1 MTIIIYIPINQTFLS
16 SSMATCMNVSL
27 PAIPS
32 VSVPFAPLSASIS
45 ADIMRRPE
53 TREEA
58 GVSYIYLSAQ
68 LATVGQ
74 TVNISWLVSKPTDAQ
89 DWLGL
94 YPLDASQP
102 FEYLEFKKRG
112 PSVQKAGMLR
122 WRINPESFAEAE
134 TLCQF
139 RYFSSGSELLASS
152 DTITVV
158 HPQINLPLGHNMHI
172 SDIAIKEFA
181 LPLNDLHVLY
191 LDIKLADIPLCKI
204 LLLKTSLGGEIS
216 WRSDL
221 IHNLSANPGDSLAIE
236 ALALENAELDTYKLL
251 GKVSLC
257 LAPHFTPGESK
268 KLALDLKLEQKRLG
282 RIFFTLFFV
291 KLANQ
296 SPLSEIQP
304 NIPYSK
310 SVSTPVSTTHATR
323 DTLRQVSQPCD
334 HSVSLE
340 TLKFEFT
347 PQYGITNATGSATS
361 LDVLSPLTPPNIS
374 AGLTEEFN
382 LAIHNLKYSG
392 FSSDTQTQET
402 ARHLEPIHS
411 SLVPASSAEGEGRE
425 GQRLRYEQRAL
436 SRYRSN
442 RSLEIC
448 TEDTSGLEDSSEVTP
463 VHRAE
468 EADRKRSLLSI
479 GSLPFSRD
487 SVRDLLSSIPR
498 LGSLRKKR
506 TQFGAPQSIDPL
518 VRDNPG
524 VRFLLRRDLYPYLE
538 RRGLSSYLFSD
549 LKLLAVAQEV
559 RHSPNTYLKWHR
571 CSVLIT
577 FLNSIADTS
586 ADIPRDWEMRISKS
600 NERVFVNHEQRFVT
614 FVDPRL
620 PQRGVDTL
628 PRTQEGIPQKVRNN
642 RRIAGAA
649 PDQEELDVELEP
661 YGGPVELE
669 PSERLIA
676 FLRRDDIFSVVSDVM
691 GEFTTPELR
700 AIIREVGNRGQ
711 DGLERHQNSEILAHF
726 LSMVDQEIE
735 VYNPGQVRRTQSE
748 RMARSGTDTLP
759 QKITEKGQF
768 MKKANKFW
776 SELQDKGY
784 DHSWDTLTFCL
795 NRDTFL
801 TTAFSELMQTPALN
815 LRRRH
820 IRVTFDTEDGI
831 DEGGL
836 IKEFFFYLSHELFN
850 PAYGLFEYSADGSY
864 NVQIQKNSVN
874 VRHWE
879 LWFRFAG
886 RLIGL
891 ALVQQQLMDVFFS
904 RAITKP
910 ILDEPFVLNDL
921 EAVDPGMYRSLRY
934 VLSNPD
940 TEDLYLTFS
949 CQEKLPFGEVRT
961 INLVKDGQLIAVNNR
976 NKHKYVD
983 LMVKN
988 RMSHDVEKQTNALV
1002 TGVREIVPVK
1012 MLKRFDATELEWL
1025 ISGSV
1030 EIDLADWKENT
1041 LYSSGISDQNPV
1053 VRYFWRAVEEFDN
1066 EDRLRLLQFITG
1078 SSSIP
1083 LNGFQGL
1090 TSTHGHVQ
1098 RFTIRLIFGDGLP
1111 ESHTCFNRLDIPR
1124 YSTYEDLKSKLQFAI
1139 RNTQGFNIA

>member
-1 MTIIIYIPINQTFLS
+1 
-16 SSMATCMNVSL
+16 MNVSL

-32 VSVPFAPLSASIS
+32 VSVPFPPLTASMS
-45 ADIMRRPE
+45 ADIMRRFESTEDP
-53 TREEA
+53 
-58 GVSYIYLSAQ
+58 GSSYIYLSTH
-68 LATVGQ
+68 LVTVGQ
-74 TVNISWLVSKPTDAQ
+74 TLNISWLVNKPTDAQ

-94 YPLDASQP
+94 YHINASQP

-122 WRINPESFAEAE
+122 WRMNPESFVESE
-134 TLCQF
+134 TVCRF
-139 RYFSSGSELLASS
+139 RYYSSGCELLASS

-158 HPQINLPLGHNMHI
+158 HPLNTQPLGHNMHI

-181 LPLNDLHVLY
+181 LPQNDLHVLY
-191 LDIKLADIPLCKI
+191 LDIKLENSHIPLCKI

-221 IHNLSANPGDSLAIE
+221 IHNLSANPGDSLVIE
-236 ALALENAELDTYKLL
+236 ALSLENADLDAYKLL

-257 LAPHFTPGESK
+257 LAPHFTPGETK

-291 KLANQ
+291 KLTNQ
-296 SPLSEIQP
+296 FSLSPLNELQP
-304 NIPYSK
+304 NIPFAK
-310 SVSTPVSTTHATR
+310 SISTPGSSTHAALEPR
-323 DTLRQVSQPCD
+323 RQISHPCD
-334 HSVSLE
+334 HSVSLD
-340 TLKFEFT
+340 TLKIEFT
-347 PQYGITNATGSATS
+347 PQESVTNTS
-361 LDVLSPLTPPNIS
+361 DSPINLDTMYPFTPPNIS
-374 AGLTEEFN
+374 AGLTEEFG
-382 LAIHNLKYSG
+382 LTIHNLKYPLST
-392 FSSDTQTQET
+392 SASNRTQDTGTP
-402 ARHLEPIHS
+402 LEPIIS
-411 SLVPASSAEGEGRE
+411 SLVPVSNTSEGSEERE
-425 GQRLRYEQRAL
+425 VQRLRYEQRTL
-436 SRYRSN
+436 TRYRSN
-442 RSLEIC
+442 RSLEVC
-448 TEDTSGLEDSSEVTP
+448 TEEPPDVSTGLEDSGEGTP
-463 VHRAE
+463 AHRTE
-468 EADRKRSLLSI
+468 EGDRKRSIRSI

-487 SVRDLLSSIPR
+487 SVRDLLSSLPR
-498 LGSLRKKR
+498 FGSFRKR
-506 TQFGAPQSIDPL
+506 RGQAPQPQTVDPL

-524 VRFLLRRDLYPYLE
+524 VRFLLRRDLFPFLE
-538 RRGLSSYLFSD
+538 KRELSNYLFSD
-549 LKLLAVAQEV
+549 LKLLAVVQEV
-559 RHSPNTYLKWHR
+559 RHNPNTYLKWHR

-577 FLNSIADTS
+577 FLNSTADTS
-586 ADIPRDWEMRISKS
+586 ADFPKDWEMKISKS
-600 NERVFVNHEQRFVT
+600 KDRVFVNHELRFVT

-628 PRTQEGIPQKVRNN
+628 PRTQEGIPQIVSNN
-642 RRIAGAA
+642 RRIAGGVSH
-649 PDQEELDVELEP
+649 QEEVLDVELEP
-661 YGGPVELE
+661 EGDTLELE

-676 FLRRDDIFSVVSDVM
+676 FLRRDDIFTVVSDVM
-691 GEFTTPELR
+691 GEFATPELR
-700 AIIREVGNRGQ
+700 SIIREVGNRGQ
-711 DGLERHQNSEILAHF
+711 HGLERHQNSEILAHF

-735 VYNPGQVRRTQSE
+735 VYNPRQVRRTHSE
-748 RMARSGTDTLP
+748 RLVRSGTDTAA
-759 QKITEKGQF
+759 QKNTEKGQF
-768 MKKANKFW
+768 IKKANKFW
-776 SELQDKGY
+776 GELQDKGY
-784 DHSWDTLTFCL
+784 DHSWDTLTFYL
-795 NRDTFL
+795 NRETLL
-801 TTAFSELMQTPALN
+801 TTAFSELMQTPAIN

-820 IRVTFDTEDGI
+820 IRVTFDMEDGI

-850 PAYGLFEYSADGSY
+850 PSYGLFEYSADGSY
-864 NVQIQKNSVN
+864 NVQIQKTSVN
-874 VRHWE
+874 VRNWE

-891 ALVQQQLMDVFFS
+891 ALIQQQLMDVFFS

-910 ILDEPFVLNDL
+910 ILDETFVLNDL
-921 EAVDPGMYRSLRY
+921 EAVDPGMYRSLKY
-934 VLSNPD
+934 VLANSD

-949 CQEKLPFGEVRT
+949 YQEELPFGEVRT
-961 INLVKDGQLIAVNNR
+961 INLIKEGQQIPVNNK
-976 NKHKYVD
+976 NKQKYVE
-983 LMVKN
+983 LMVKS
-988 RMSHDVEKQTNALV
+988 RMSHDVEKQTNSLV

-1012 MLKRFDATELEWL
+1012 MLKRFDASELEWL

-1030 EIDLADWKENT
+1030 EIDLSDWKENT

-1053 VRYFWRAVEEFDN
+1053 VRYFWRAVEEFEN

-1124 YSTYEDLKSKLQFAI
+1124 YDTFEELKTKLLFAI